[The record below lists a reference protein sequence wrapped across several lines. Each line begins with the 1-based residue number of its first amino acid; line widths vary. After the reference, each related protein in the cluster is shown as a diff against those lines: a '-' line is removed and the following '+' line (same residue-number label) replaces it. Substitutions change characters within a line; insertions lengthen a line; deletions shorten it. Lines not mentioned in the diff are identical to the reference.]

1 MPSPLPRGDEGEEA
15 YEECLTPSKGG
26 RFKFGQRKK
35 VITAAKPPP
44 PLAKPGVDAW
54 AQEFYDGI
62 RRTLLEMGVVK
73 LLVGIIFDGTA
84 MDASVDD
91 QRSNV
96 VFHALENLLELIK
109 HNCCAEKD
117 LNAMLPACAGVL
129 SCTREYRRSG
139 DGLILPRSDC
149 GVPNQGCEAVRGQGS
164 RVPSG
169 RHTNARGA
177 AQTIP
182 PSWADG
188 AQYAELHRWCEPCRP
203 GHCGAGGPLGT
214 AMNSTILV
222 WIYQYRL

>member
-54 AQEFYDGI
+54 AQEFYDGH

-96 VFHALENLLELIK
+96 VFHALESLLELIK

-129 SCTREYRRSG
+129 SHANIGVAVMASFCLAAIVESPIKAARLFADKDRAYPAVVTPMTEEPLLRRFRRAGRMVLNMLSFI
-139 DGLILPRSDC
+139 DGVSHAD
-149 GVPNQGCEAVRGQGS
+149 QDTAVQA
-164 RVPSG
+164 
-169 RHTNARGA
+169 ARLA
-177 AQTIP
+177 
-182 PSWADG
+182 
-188 AQYAELHRWCEPCRP
+188 LR
-203 GHCGAGGPLGT
+203 
-214 AMNSTILV
+214 
-222 WIYQYRL
+222 